1 MCWSMAGELTSVW
14 FNFKYDKDAGI
25 DSPTGS
31 NGWWMGIR
39 DSDW

>member
-1 MCWSMAGELTSVW
+1 MTAFKEMAGELTSVW

-31 NGWWMGIR
+31 NGW
-39 DSDW
+39 